1 MSTLISH
8 QKNMSLNLSLPAV
21 KMFDG
26 KIKMPG
32 SRHRVWHEER
42 NDSPAS
48 NASGVLMDLTLRLK
62 VAMITLFFYL

>member
-8 QKNMSLNLSLPAV
+8 QKNMSLDFSVPAV
-21 KMFDG
+21 QMFDG

-32 SRHRVWHEER
+32 SRHREWHEEMD
-42 NDSPAS
+42 DSPAS
-48 NASGVLMDLTLRLK
+48 NASGVLIDLALRLK